1 MKQSSEM
8 AGEKILVIDDEPHIL
23 DLIKIRLESQGY
35 EVIPAMTGTEA
46 LATAKRV
53 VFDLAIIDLMLGQ
66 GQDGLS
72 VMEDLFLIN
81 PQIPVIILTAH
92 GSIANAVEAM
102 SRGAY
107 CYLTKPYK
115 PEELSLHVKNAL
127 EKRRLTKEIAV
138 LKTMLEERTQEKNII
153 AHSPKMK
160 EVIRQV
166 RHAARTDATIALYG
180 ESGTGKELIAQ
191 IMHLKSP
198 RANGPFV
205 PVNCGAL
212 PEGLL
217 ENELFG
223 HSKGAYT
230 DARESHTG
238 LFAQANNGTIFL
250 DEIGNTTPSLQ
261 IKLLRVLQEKEL
273 RPLGGDRTIKV
284 NVRVIVASNRDL
296 ARAVEKG
303 EFREDLFYRVHVVPL
318 YLPPL
323 RERREDIPF
332 LADHFLRQ
340 FCKDSD
346 KHIKGFTP
354 GAMQKMML
362 YHWPGNI
369 RELKNCIERAVILT
383 THDLIDEQ
391 DMLQLSAEPPS
402 SARPAEQNLFLSY
415 EKAKQDFERGYLTQL
430 LCQVRGNI
438 TYAAKIAE
446 RYRGDLYRL
455 MKKYS
460 LKPAD
465 FK

>member
-1 MKQSSEM
+1 MQSQKPTR
-8 AGEKILVIDDEPHIL
+8 EKILVVDDEPNIL
-23 DLIKIRLESQGY
+23 DLIKMRLESQGY
-35 EVIPAMTGTEA
+35 EVMPAMTSEEA
-46 LATAKRV
+46 LAMTRRV

-66 GQDGLS
+66 GEDGLK
-72 VMEDLFLIN
+72 VMEDIFLIN
-81 PQIPVIILTAH
+81 PHIPVIILTAH
-92 GSIANAVEAM
+92 GSISNAVEAM

-138 LKTMLEERTQEKNII
+138 LRTLLEERSQERNIV

-160 EVIRQV
+160 EIIRQV
-166 RHAARTDATIALYG
+166 RHAAQTDATIALYG
-180 ESGTGKELIAQ
+180 ESGTGKELIAE
-191 IMHLKSP
+191 IIHLKSP
-198 RANGPFV
+198 RAKGPFV

-223 HSKGAYT
+223 HIRGAYT
-230 DARESHTG
+230 DARESQMG

-250 DEIGNTTPSLQ
+250 DEIGNTSPALQ
-261 IKLLRVLQEKEL
+261 VKLLRVLQEREL

-284 NVRVIVASNRDL
+284 NVRVIVASNKDL
-296 ARAVEKG
+296 QKAVERG
-303 EFREDLFYRVHVVPL
+303 EFRDDLFYRIHVVPI

-323 RERREDIPF
+323 RERKEDIPF
-332 LADHFLRQ
+332 LADTFLKQ
-340 FCKDSD
+340 FCKGIS
-346 KHIKGFTP
+346 KEIKGFSPT
-354 GAMQKMML
+354 AMQKMML

-369 RELKNCIERAVILT
+369 RELKNTIERAVILT

-391 DMLQLSAEPPS
+391 DLIHIS
-402 SARPAEQNLFLSY
+402 SGREETAAPAEKSIDLSY
-415 EKAKQDFERGYLTQL
+415 ENAKQNFEKGYLSQL
-430 LCQVRGNI
+430 LHQVQGNV
-438 TYAAKIAE
+438 THAAKIAK

-455 MKKYS
+455 MKKYG
-460 LKPAD
+460 LKAED